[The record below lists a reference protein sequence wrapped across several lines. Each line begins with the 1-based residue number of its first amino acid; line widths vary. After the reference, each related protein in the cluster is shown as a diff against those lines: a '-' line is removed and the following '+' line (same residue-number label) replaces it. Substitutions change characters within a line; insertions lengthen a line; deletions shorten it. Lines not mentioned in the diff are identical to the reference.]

1 MGAISRSD
9 DAGRPGRPTRLGTLG
24 RDNRL
29 VLKDFRRPA
38 RRRDLDV
45 LASGRIRALQVGVA
59 IFTVLLLA
67 SLIGVVLR

>member
-1 MGAISRSD
+1 
-9 DAGRPGRPTRLGTLG
+9 
-24 RDNRL
+24 
-29 VLKDFRRPA
+29 VLKDLRLPP

-45 LASGRIRALQVGVA
+45 VASGRVRALQVGVA